1 MNIESLQ
8 QYCLSKKGVTESLPF
23 GPDNLVFK
31 VGGKLFLLASLDTIP
46 LRFNVKCD
54 PDEAEQRVLWN
65 VECLLQKILV
75 EPFDKNYDALI
86 KQAKARLM
94 QG

>member
-1 MNIESLQ
+1 MIKDVQDLKINLTPDEALILFEWLTRYNESAE
-8 QYCLSKKGVTESLPF
+8 KP
-23 GPDNLVFK
+23 
-31 VGGKLFLLASLDTIP
+31 
-46 LRFNVKCD
+46 D